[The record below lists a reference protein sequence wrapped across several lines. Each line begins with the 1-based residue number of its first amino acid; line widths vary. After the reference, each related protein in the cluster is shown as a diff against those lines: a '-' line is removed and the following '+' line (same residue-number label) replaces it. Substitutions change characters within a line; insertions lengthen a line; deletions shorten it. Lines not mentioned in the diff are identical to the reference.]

1 MLQLA
6 ECCKLQQKINILCH
20 PTRPAL
26 TCPWFWH
33 FYLHAKH
40 TRGPSWMA
48 RRFRILWSSKKWKSS
63 AKNQRIW
70 GYLVDMNNFV
80 RCNYTRSPREHAPKR
95 WAQQGQLNS
104 IRQLQKTLRNDAGI
118 PCCVFWDGSWSLAF
132 LHDLQAASILSSWAP
147 APLINSLSA
156 VNYNR
161 KSIFWCA
168 ATRRVL

>member
-6 ECCKLQQKINILCH
+6 ESCKLQQKIKILVCCSSPSAVKLQQQINILCH

-26 TCPWFWH
+26 SCPWFWH

-48 RRFRILWSSKKWKSS
+48 RRFRILGSSTKWKSS

-95 WAQQGQLNS
+95 WAQQLPEKINILVCCNS
-104 IRQLQKTLRNDAGI
+104 
-118 PCCVFWDGSWSLAF
+118 P
-132 LHDLQAASILSSWAP
+132 
-147 APLINSLSA
+147 SA

-168 ATRRVL
+168 ATDRVL